1 MKWDES
7 ANSLVSIFVFF
18 AGQASAP
25 VVLKIGARGKNFGI
39 AAEVKGG
46 RAEADPTS
54 ARKI

>member
-25 VVLKIGARGKNFGI
+25 VVLKFGARGKNFGI
-39 AAEVKGG
+39 AAEVKGV